1 MSLPGT
7 QPHATESLREPRA
20 LLLVAYW
27 YPPENESGA
36 LRPARFSKYLPRHG
50 FRLHVLSA
58 PLSSGLEL
66 ADNVHR
72 TASEQQLAPR
82 GWRAL
87 LGHAA
92 RRVAPYNDR
101 LEWVTPAYE
110 SARQLLSQTNIAA
123 IVSTAPPLACHLVAW
138 LLAKRNQLPWIA
150 DFRDPL
156 VGNPFRTRRLGRL
169 YDRMIESGIVARA
182 NAVVVNTDT
191 ALDAFVH
198 RYPKFRH
205 KFHLIWNGYDPQDD
219 LQATPIAPRRYR
231 VLAHFGALYGGRHP
245 GIVLHSLERLIRGG
259 RVDPTTV
266 RIRLVGSIDR
276 GEAWLESG
284 AFAFLREQHCLEY
297 SDGTVPREQAR
308 EQMTKADYLLLLDLN
323 QLAAGVQV
331 PAKVFEYVRVGRP
344 VLALTTRNSPV
355 QRILSGA
362 QTPHV
367 CIYVDDAEAEI
378 DRNVRE
384 FLDLPTAPVAPS
396 RWFHEQFDSV
406 AQTSLL
412 AAVIDSATQPEPS

>member
-1 MSLPGT
+1 MSLPAIE
-7 QPHATESLREPRA
+7 PRATKDLLELRA
-20 LLLVAYW
+20 LLLIAYW

-50 FRLHVLSA
+50 FNSHVLAA

-66 ADNVHR
+66 AGNVHR
-72 TASEQQLAPR
+72 TQSEQQLAPR

-87 LGHAA
+87 LGQMAQRA
-92 RRVAPYNDR
+92 APYNDR

-110 SARQLLSQTNIAA
+110 SARQLASETHFAA
-123 IVSTAPPLACHLVAW
+123 IVSTSPPLACHLVAW

-156 VGNPFRTRRLGRL
+156 VGNPFRTRRLGKL
-169 YDRMIESGIVARA
+169 YDRMIERRIVARA
-182 NAVVVNTDT
+182 SAIVVNTDT
-191 ALDAFVH
+191 ALDAFAR
-198 RYPKFRH
+198 RYPKFQH
-205 KFHLIWNGYDPQDD
+205 KLHLIWNGYDPQDD
-219 LQATPIAPRRYR
+219 LQAAPIAPRRYKL
-231 VLAHFGALYGGRHP
+231 LAHFGALYGARHP

-259 RVDPTTV
+259 RVDPDTV
-266 RIRLVGSIDR
+266 RVRLVGSIDR
-276 GEAWLESG
+276 DEAWLKSG
-284 AFAFLREQHCLEY
+284 AFTFLRERRCLEY
-297 SDGTVPREQAR
+297 TEATVPREQAR
-308 EQMTKADYLLLLDLN
+308 EEMTRADYLLLLDLN

-331 PAKVFEYVRVGRP
+331 PAKLFEYVRVGRP

-412 AAVIDSATQPEPS
+412 AAVIEAKQCP